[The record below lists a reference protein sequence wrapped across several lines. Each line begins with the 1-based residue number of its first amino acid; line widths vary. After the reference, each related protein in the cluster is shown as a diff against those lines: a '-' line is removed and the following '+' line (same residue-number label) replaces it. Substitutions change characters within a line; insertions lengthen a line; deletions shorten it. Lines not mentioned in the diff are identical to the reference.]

1 MRRAILI
8 TSLLTTA
15 LVALPASAGHNDG
28 GPRWDRYQ
36 HYDFRDRHHQAHYG
50 HPHRYHPDHGRRHKI
65 VEHHHY
71 YHPDRRRHG
80 HDHHDH
86 DVYTI
91 IGGAILL
98 NEILHH

>member
-15 LVALPASAGHNDG
+15 LVTLSASAGPDDR

-36 HYDFRDRHHQAHYG
+36 HYDFRARHRQAHYG
-50 HPHRYHPDHGRRHKI
+50 HPNGYGLYPGRRCRVI
-65 VEHHHY
+65 EHHHY
-71 YHPDRRRHG
+71 YHPDRSRHD

-86 DVYTI
+86 DVYAI